1 MESKGFINNEIRL
14 PFVFFSPCST
24 IIYPG
29 KFNSVL
35 MTLASYTFLFSS
47 NPQVREGIG
56 HVGER

>member
-14 PFVFFSPCST
+14 PFVFISPYST

-35 MTLASYTFLFSS
+35 MTLTSYTFLFSS

>member
-1 MESKGFINNEIRL
+1 MESKEFINNEIRL
-14 PFVFFSPCST
+14 PFVFISRCST

-35 MTLASYTFLFSS
+35 MTLISYTFLFSS
-47 NPQVREGIG
+47 NPQVREGTG